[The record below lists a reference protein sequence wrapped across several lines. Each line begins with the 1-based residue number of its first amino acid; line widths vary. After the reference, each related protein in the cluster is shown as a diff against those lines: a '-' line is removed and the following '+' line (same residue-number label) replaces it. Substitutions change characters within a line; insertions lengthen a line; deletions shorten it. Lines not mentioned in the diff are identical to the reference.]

1 MEMMIKIYKMFLETC
16 LSVSAQV
23 IDIEPA
29 DAILYF
35 EQDVLKNQL
44 DSFKFLQFYA
54 LV

>member
-1 MEMMIKIYKMFLETC
+1 MIKIYKLFLEIC
-16 LSVSAQV
+16 LSVGAPSL
-23 IDIEPA
+23 DIEPA
-29 DAILYF
+29 DAVLYF